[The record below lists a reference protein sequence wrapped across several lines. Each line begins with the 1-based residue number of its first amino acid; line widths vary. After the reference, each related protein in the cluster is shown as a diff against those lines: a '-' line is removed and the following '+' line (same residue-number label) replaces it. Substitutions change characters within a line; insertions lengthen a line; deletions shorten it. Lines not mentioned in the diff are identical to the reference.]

1 MPLTTI
7 SSLRVIHDPQEA
19 DRLYDVALNQVEA
32 VGEDHFNGRNF
43 TIRDLVPSDMPGN
56 SNNEWTETSGSD
68 NAYATTTAG
77 NGSAIADDTVLCL
90 YGVTFP
96 TPTST
101 AAPLVT
107 TLRFTVGASLR
118 AQLDLHEILTFEQG
132 GTGAGEPVSGKK
144 GFFVTP
150 IIITSLQTLKIEEYT
165 TTATTAYQM
174 HFHGFVAEIQGKTI
188 EA

>member
-19 DRLYDVALNQVEA
+19 DRLYDVAVNQTEA
-32 VGEDHFNGRNF
+32 IAESHFSGRNF

-68 NAYATTTAG
+68 NEYATTTAG
-77 NGSAIADDTVLCL
+77 SGSAIADDTIICI
-90 YGVTFP
+90 YGLTMP
-96 TPTST
+96 TATATS
-101 AAPLVT
+101 AAIIS

-118 AQLDLHEILTFEQG
+118 AQVDLHEIMTFQASAVG
-132 GTGAGEPVSGKK
+132 NIAAKK
-144 GFFVTP
+144 GFLATP
-150 IIITSLQTLKIEEYT
+150 IIITSQQTLKIEEYSI
-165 TTATTAYQM
+165 TATTAYQM

>member
-7 SSLRVIHDPQEA
+7 SSLRIAHDPQEA

-32 VGEDHFNGRNF
+32 VAESHFSGRNF

-68 NAYATTTAG
+68 NEYATTTAG
-77 NGSAIADDTVLCL
+77 NASAIADDTIMCI
-90 YGVTFP
+90 YGITMP
-96 TPTST
+96 TATTT
-101 AAPLVT
+101 AAPIVSA
-107 TLRFTVGASLR
+107 LRFTVGASLR
-118 AQLDLHEILTFEQG
+118 AQIDLHEIMTFQASA
-132 GTGAGEPVSGKK
+132 AGFIESRK
-144 GFFVTP
+144 GFLTTP
-150 IIITSLQTLKIEEYT
+150 IIITSQQTLKIEEYT

>member
-7 SSLRVIHDPQEA
+7 SSLRIAHDPQEA
-19 DRLYDVALNQVEA
+19 DRLFDVALNQVEA
-32 VGEDHFNGRNF
+32 VAESHFSGRNF

-77 NGSAIADDTVLCL
+77 NASAIADDTILCV
-90 YGVTFP
+90 YGITMP
-96 TPTST
+96 TATTT
-101 AAPLVT
+101 AAPIVSA
-107 TLRFTVGASLR
+107 LRFTVGASLR
-118 AQLDLHEILTFEQG
+118 AQVDLSEIMTFQASA
-132 GTGAGEPVSGKK
+132 AGLIQPRK
-144 GFFVTP
+144 GFLVTP
-150 IIITSLQTLKIEEYT
+150 IIITSQQTLKIEEYT